1 MALDELERILRFRDD
16 AAIGRGVTDEAVH
29 AAEEALEVPF
39 PPDLKDYL
47 KRFGHIEVGHFE
59 LFGLGEE
66 TPEYLDI
73 VRVTKSERTE
83 SGCPLPVNLVPLLN
97 DGGGNL
103 YCVAVSDNQAGSIV
117 LWDHEAGPR
126 QEPDRYASCLEE
138 WVLGLLQE
146 LDET

>member
-16 AAIGRGVTDEAVH
+16 IAIGRGVTDEIVH
-29 AAEEALEVPF
+29 TAEEALNVTF
-39 PPDLKDYL
+39 PSDLKDYL

-66 TPEYLDI
+66 IPQYLDI

-83 SGCPLPVNLVPLLN
+83 SGCPLPANLVPLLN

-103 YCVAVSDNQAGSIV
+103 YCVSVSDEQPGRIV
-117 LWDHEAGPR
+117 FWDHEVGPK
-126 QEPDRYASCLEE
+126 QEPELHAACLEE
-138 WVLGLLQE
+138 WMIGLLRE